1 MNNQKTICIAGI
13 GNILRSDDGIGAFVC
28 QVLENENIPNASFH
42 YPHQLQTEWLDEF
55 SRYDYVLLIDAI
67 EDGTND
73 IQLYPL
79 KPGGQVTQTASHYL
93 DTGILTGLFTGLYDK
108 SPQIFICAIAGNDF
122 SFGETLSDQ
131 GKINAD
137 KAVGKIKSWLKEEG
151 FIPAPGSG

>member
-1 MNNQKTICIAGI
+1 MLQQPSICIAGI
-13 GNILRSDDGIGAFVC
+13 GNTIRSDDGIGAYVC
-28 QVLENENIPNASFH
+28 KELEKENLPNVSFQ

-67 EDGTND
+67 ADGTND
-73 IQLYPL
+73 IQLYPI

-137 KAVGKIKSWLKEEG
+137 KAVGKIKAWLREEG
-151 FIPAPGSG
+151 IISAQCS